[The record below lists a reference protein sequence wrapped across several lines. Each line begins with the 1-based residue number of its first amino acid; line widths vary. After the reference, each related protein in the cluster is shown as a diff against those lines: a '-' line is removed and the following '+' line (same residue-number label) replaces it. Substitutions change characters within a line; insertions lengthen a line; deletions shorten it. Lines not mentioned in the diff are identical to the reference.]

1 MPENQPTEHQAAA
14 DAAAFAA
21 ELAAINIKKYLEL
34 RGPDHA
40 IWVKIID
47 VTVETRKV
55 ADSAAELAVARLQ
68 KYLQQGNQ

>member
-1 MPENQPTEHQAAA
+1 MPENQPTEQRAEA

-34 RGPDHA
+34 HEAGA
-40 IWVKIID
+40 IWVRK
-47 VTVETRKV
+47 VREFEPETRKV

-68 KYLQQGNQ
+68 KYLQQKNR

>member
-1 MPENQPTEHQAAA
+1 MPENQPTEQQAEA

-34 RGPDHA
+34 HDAGA
-40 IWVKIID
+40 IWVRPEFD
-47 VTVETRKV
+47 SETRKV

-68 KYLQQGNQ
+68 KYLQQRNR

>member
-1 MPENQPTEHQAAA
+1 MPENQPTEQQAEA

-34 RGPDHA
+34 HDAGA
-40 IWVKIID
+40 SWVKAEFD
-47 VTVETRKV
+47 SETKKV

-68 KYLQQGNQ
+68 KYLQQRNR